1 MKLRSIVL
9 TAMLALFGVA
19 THAADLTAEVRSTL
33 PRLTLT
39 PDLNDFNQTS
49 ISDLVVLRLEQLA
62 PKVEDSAPVAVE
74 RAAQLNRWS
83 ACLTRSC
90 YELIEHDFEL
100 TVVQQAVSNVG
111 RPGQSQRINQATASN
126 VFIYLDS
133 RKPVG
138 MNLTSPEGNAW
149 VLKTLRAAPTSHL
162 DAMDE
167 LQNMRTGVRELRAH
181 GIAESTLY
189 SKAAAGAGSLTEQ
202 VAAMGA
208 KGGADFM
215 KYLSSLPAFNAG
227 ANHR

>member
-1 MKLRSIVL
+1 MKLHSIVL
-9 TAMLALFGVA
+9 ATMLALSGVTAHASDLA
-19 THAADLTAEVRSTL
+19 TEARSTL

-39 PDLNDFNQTS
+39 PDLDDFTQKS

-62 PKVEDSAPVAVE
+62 PKVEDSTPVAAE

-126 VFIYLDS
+126 VLIYLDS

-138 MNLTSPEGNAW
+138 MNLNSPEGNAW
-149 VLKTLRAAPTSHL
+149 ALKTLRVAPTSHL

-167 LQNMRTGVRELRAH
+167 LQNMRAGVRELRAH
-181 GIAESTLY
+181 GIAEST
-189 SKAAAGAGSLTEQ
+189 
-202 VAAMGA
+202 
-208 KGGADFM
+208 F
-215 KYLSSLPAFNAG
+215 
-227 ANHR
+227 R